1 METKLTPALRRGCG
15 QRMSILDILDK
26 VELEVEPGNR
36 DKELHQL
43 GEHVWER
50 GHLHASL
57 HVMEH
62 VHLYPLHGCVVE

>member
-1 METKLTPALRRGCG
+1 
-15 QRMSILDILDK
+15 MSILDILDK

-50 GHLHASL
+50 EHLHASL

>member
-1 METKLTPALRRGCG
+1 MEIKLTPALRRGCG
-15 QRMSILDILDK
+15 QRMSILDK
-26 VELEVEPGNR
+26 VELEVEPGHR
-36 DKELHQL
+36 DKELHLL

-50 GHLHASL
+50 EHLHASL